1 MGELEE
7 FLAPVEDANPSGVEL
22 RNDARFH
29 ALERTL
35 EPAARSARV
44 TGDVAS
50 PRTPPIDWD
59 GLLKDAGSMA
69 RSGRDLRLLVMVVR
83 MATHQ
88 RGLEGLAEG
97 LGLLTATVERY
108 WDNLHPALRDSPSR
122 REAALRRI
130 NALYQLENTDNGL
143 MTDLALNPVF
153 TLRGIGPVTGGD
165 LAAAAMS
172 RVAILA
178 EAADG
183 LGEKEKAALAAAH
196 ETQMARVTAAL
207 KALATERPEECAALA
222 AAADRA
228 KAALVALEAA
238 LEARVA
244 ENGLGVRF
252 TALGTLVTR
261 IGQSLATAEAAPAE
275 SSAPQPMAAALP
287 LAATPVAGAG
297 SVPGQI
303 TSRRE
308 VERCLDLIIDFY
320 ERTEPSSPLPHL
332 ARRMRKMVPMTFM
345 QLMEEIAPSGMK
357 EFRAVAGVID
367 EKSK

>member
-7 FLAPVEDANPSGVEL
+7 FLAPVDHSNPSGVEL

-29 ALERTL
+29 ALERSL

-44 TGDVAS
+44 TGDSAT

-59 GLLKDAGSMA
+59 GLLKDAAEMA
-69 RSGRDLRLLVMVVR
+69 RAGRDLRLLVMVTR

-88 RGLEGLAEG
+88 RGLEGLGDA
-97 LGLLTATVERY
+97 LSMLTATVEQC
-108 WDNLHPALRDSPSR
+108 WDHLHPALRDAPSP

-143 MTDLALNPVF
+143 MADLALNTVF
-153 TLRGIGPVTGGD
+153 TLRGIGAVTGSD
-165 LAAAAMS
+165 LAA
-172 RVAILA
+172 VAINRA
-178 EAADG
+178 TVISEAADG

-196 ETQMARVTAAL
+196 EAQVARTATAL
-207 KALATERPEECAALA
+207 KALATERPEEVAALA
-222 AAADRA
+222 AAAVRA
-228 KAALVALEAA
+228 RAALSALEAA
-238 LEARVA
+238 LDARVA
-244 ENGLGVRF
+244 ENGVGVRF
-252 TALGTLVTR
+252 AALGTLIGR
-261 IGQSLATAEAAPAE
+261 IAQSLAGAEAAPAGAAAPQADAA
-275 SSAPQPMAAALP
+275 SAPVMPAPEGGAAI
-287 LAATPVAGAG
+287 
-297 SVPGQI
+297 PGQI

>member
-29 ALERTL
+29 ALERSL
-35 EPAARSARV
+35 EPAARSARIS
-44 TGDVAS
+44 GDSAS
-50 PRTPPIDWD
+50 PRIPPIDWD
-59 GLLKDAGSMA
+59 GLLQDAGSMA

-83 MATHQ
+83 MATHR

-97 LGLLTATVERY
+97 LALLTATIERY
-108 WDNLHPALRDSPSR
+108 WDNLYPALRDSPSR

-130 NALYQLENTDNGL
+130 NALYQLENADNGL

-153 TLRGIGPVTGGD
+153 TLRGIGPVTGAD
-165 LAAAAMS
+165 LAAAATS
-172 RVAILA
+172 RIAILS

-183 LGEKEKAALAAAH
+183 LGEKERAALVAAH
-196 ETQMARVTAAL
+196 EAQVARVSTAL
-207 KALATERPEECAALA
+207 KALASERPEERAALTIA
-222 AAADRA
+222 AAGA
-228 KAALVALEAA
+228 KAALAGLEAA
-238 LEARVA
+238 LESRVA

-252 TALGTLVTR
+252 SALGTLVNR
-261 IGQSLATAEAAPAE
+261 IGQSLAAAEAATAETPATQADPT
-275 SSAPQPMAAALP
+275 SGMAAAP
-287 LAATPVAGAG
+287 IKAAPI
-297 SVPGQI
+297 PGQI

>member
-29 ALERTL
+29 ALERSL

-44 TGDVAS
+44 AGDSAA

-59 GLLKDAGSMA
+59 SLLRDANGMA
-69 RSGRDLRLLVMVVR
+69 RSGRDLRLLVLVVR
-83 MATHQ
+83 MTAHQ

-97 LGLLTATVERY
+97 LDLLTATIERY
-108 WDNLHPALRDSPSR
+108 WDSLHPTLRDSPSR
-122 REAALRRI
+122 REAALRRV
-130 NALYQLENTDNGL
+130 NALYQLENSDNGL

-165 LAAAAMS
+165 LAAAAVS
-172 RVAILA
+172 RVTALA

-183 LGEKEKAALAAAH
+183 LGEKERAALAATH
-196 ETQMARVTAAL
+196 EAQVARVATAL
-207 KALATERPEECAALA
+207 KALATEHPEERAALS

-228 KAALVALEAA
+228 KAALAGLETALD
-238 LEARVA
+238 ARVA
-244 ENGLGVRF
+244 ENGVGVRF
-252 TALGTLVTR
+252 TALGAQIAR
-261 IGQSLATAEAAPAE
+261 IGQSLASAEAAPVPGE
-275 SSAPQPMAAALP
+275 TPAPQAATAMPQTAAAI
-287 LAATPVAGAG
+287 
-297 SVPGQI
+297 PGQI